1 MAYLSILNRIS
12 WCRSSSALWRCWMY
26 SRSSSEMWG
35 FPAQFLFFLLMS
47 LASHEPIWL
56 WQSLNIDYF
65 SLFWTVE
72 NNFIKTN
79 QSKYSIFNLHHN
91 QIGIKLL
98 LNFSRFTIIVNFD
111 SLVST
116 HLLNILQ
123 QHSALQ
129 LNLIGFFCS
138 RKKMSRKAGAPL
150 AAIGSL
156 SALTAGADIEAIG
169 CISSK
174 EWRPALLTF
183 RRVTLLAVMSLTVT
197 ITCNHQNTFWV
208 LMICTWILKF
218 LVWKIKFDE
227 LDF

>member
-138 RKKMSRKAGAPL
+138 RKKNEQESWG
-150 AAIGSL
+150 
-156 SALTAGADIEAIG
+156 TVG
-169 CISSK
+169 CNWLVECID
-174 EWRPALLTF
+174 
-183 RRVTLLAVMSLTVT
+183 RRRWHWSHWMHLIQGMKTSTV
-197 ITCNHQNTFWV
+197 
-208 LMICTWILKF
+208 
-218 LVWKIKFDE
+218 
-227 LDF
+227 DFS